1 MEYLFFR
8 KKNNIIFS
16 FCSNIYVLYQKM
28 HKSDFTEDIVT
39 VLQRELQDRQDNSLK
54 EYMRSDFSEIFLFF
68 DYDCHNQNLDKGI
81 PLETTNSRLT
91 EMLAFFNN
99 ETENGKLYINYPMVE
114 SIRYTRQLPDHNF
127 NSYTVP
133 VSSCVDFKQM
143 TNDFSYY
150 GNLDFISFR
159 LNKQGALTLPSR
171 NTAEKIEGLKENWNT
186 LKNQHVLKAFFICT
200 GAAVLPE
207 KKVPIDQEELFT
219 AQLTKYVQTDNTV
232 AILNSF
238 PLFLYDYL

>member
-1 MEYLFFR
+1 
-8 KKNNIIFS
+8 
-16 FCSNIYVLYQKM
+16 M
-28 HKSDFTEDIVT
+28 HESDFTEDIVT
-39 VLQRELQDRQDNSLK
+39 VLQRELQDRQDNPLK
-54 EYMRSDFSEIFLFF
+54 KYMRSDFSEIFLFF
-68 DYDCHNQNLDKGI
+68 DYDCHNQNPDKGI

-127 NSYTVP
+127 NSYTVSLP
-133 VSSCVDFKQM
+133 SCAVFKQI

-159 LNKQGALTLPSR
+159 LNKQGEIKVPSQ
-171 NTAEKIEGLKENWNT
+171 NAAGKIDELKANWNA
-186 LKNQHVLKAFFICT
+186 LKMQHVLKAVFICSA
-200 GAAVLPE
+200 AAVLPE

-219 AQLTKYVQTDNTV
+219 AQLTKYVQPENEV
-232 AILNSF
+232 AVLNSF
-238 PLFLYDYL
+238 PIFLYDYL